1 MRRFWQNNTTIQE
14 EDGELEIHSAK
25 LKQSLAELECEEAI
39 IKDKQRFGRV
49 RMIMMK
55 SLIAEH
61 GNDIANRALGRVNK
75 RIQEGYLNS

>member
-1 MRRFWQNNTTIQE
+1 MGLFWKNIEINKE
-14 EDGELEIHSAK
+14 DDGELENYSMK
-25 LKQSLAELECEEAI
+25 VRQSMAELECEEAI

-49 RMIMMK
+49 RMNMMK
-55 SLIAEH
+55 VLRAEH